1 MCHRAECQ
9 LDCQADS
16 VRAGRYFV
24 VDTLAGWGLDADG
37 PAARTRDDILLV
49 ATELLS
55 NAVKAATDRSLS
67 ASTATVTRS
76 ISRFA
81 TTTGPLPRPKT

>member
-55 NAVKAATDRSLS
+55 NAVKAATRPITLRLDGHRDEIDL
-67 ASTATVTRS
+67 AVHDDNRAP
-76 ISRFA
+76 A
-81 TTTGPLPRPKT
+81 RPKT